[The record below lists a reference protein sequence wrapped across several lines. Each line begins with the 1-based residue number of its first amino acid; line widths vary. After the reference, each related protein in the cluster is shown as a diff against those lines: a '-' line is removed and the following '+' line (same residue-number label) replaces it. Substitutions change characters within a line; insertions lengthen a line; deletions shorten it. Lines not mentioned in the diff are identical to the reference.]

1 MSTQPTQLPVPSES
15 PTDLK
20 FNAGKIDEFVTS
32 KQLEYQDRFGVNH
45 YTIEGLRWVA
55 QQAISKFGYITIDSF
70 QAGATL
76 SLPNQILRDTTTG
89 EYYRWDGQFPPEG
102 KVVPSNSTPANSGGI
117 GVGAWISVGDASL
130 RSDLQLPDGASLI
143 GFSGDGNTATVEDA
157 LLARPTLSGLT
168 SGNGSSI
175 GYQYS
180 ADSTLRAAKD
190 RLAERLSIVD
200 FIKPEDSGDASLA
213 LNRIFSKY
221 ASAESFHVNFP
232 PGRFYFK
239 TQVIYSGT
247 AQVSLQGSQGTF
259 LNLSSSNKT
268 ANISIVST
276 RRTTIQDLEIE
287 VSEPGTNGAK
297 VAFFIKCSNQDV
309 SHNIRNVRA
318 TATIN
323 TSGRAVIMF
332 DIMDAS
338 LSSFSDVYV
347 RYSGSY
353 GNASGS
359 NNIAWRMNASSKIS
373 TDSMYRNCSVV
384 GCEIAWLINPP
395 VGGVNGAYLE
405 GVSWVGCTIV
415 DVMQGVYVSG
425 DSSNSYRSPMYRWLG
440 GHINAYQRPMY
451 FYWAS
456 QISVSDAYIYLP
468 YDATKSG
475 SLGLFGIWIEQTIEA
490 RIHNVG
496 MQVSGQPAGQGQ
508 GVHIGPG
515 CNFTSV
521 SEVSCF
527 VASGGRAVVSYSG
540 SLRSRVRDA
549 VALYS
554 GTAPSSA
561 ISLNGTGDVDLGGNA
576 VYAQ

>member
-1 MSTQPTQLPVPSES
+1 MSLLRLEKISSLDDSVIVDVK
-15 PTDLK
+15 DL
-20 FNAGKIDEFVTS
+20 
-32 KQLEYQDRFGVNH
+32 L
-45 YTIEGLRWVA
+45 
-55 QQAISKFGYITIDSF
+55 
-70 QAGATL
+70 
-76 SLPNQILRDTTTG
+76 TG
-89 EYYRWDGQFPPEG
+89 ESEIDTLKVDHIASTDGVFTAAVKNLVVKKDGLVSSDIIKTEFPSARTLTADMSDEVNI
-102 KVVPSNSTPANSGGI
+102 KRYILSSDN
-117 GVGAWISVGDASL
+117 GDC
-130 RSDLQLPDGASLI
+130 
-143 GFSGDGNTATVEDA
+143 
-157 LLARPTLSGLT
+157 
-168 SGNGSSI
+168 
-175 GYQYS
+175 
-180 ADSTLRAAKD
+180 
-190 RLAERLSIVD
+190 
-200 FIKPEDSGDASLA
+200 SLA
-213 LNRIFSKY
+213 LNRLFASY
-221 ASAESFHVNFP
+221 ANAESLQINFP
-232 PGRFYFK
+232 TGRFYLK
-239 TQVIYSGT
+239 TPAVYSGT
-247 AQVSLQGSQGTF
+247 AQISIQGEQGTF
-259 LNLSSSNKT
+259 LALSSTSKT
-268 ANISIVST
+268 ANLSITST
-276 RRTTIQDLEIE
+276 RRVTIQDLEFE
-287 VSEPGTNGAK
+287 CTEPADAGTKTG
-297 VAFFIKCSNQDV
+297 VFIKCTNQDV

-353 GNASGS
+353 ANASGS

-405 GVSWVGCTIV
+405 GVTWIGCTIV

-425 DSSNSYRSPMYRWLG
+425 DSSNAYRSPMYRWLG

-496 MQVSGQPAGQGQ
+496 MQIWGQPDTQAH

-527 VASGGRAVVSYSG
+527 VASGGRAVVSYAG
-540 SLRSRVRDA
+540 SSRARVRDA

-561 ISLNGTGDVDLGGNA
+561 ISLNGSGDVDLGGNT